1 MLFAGSTWSELPIST
16 SKEQDLNGEEFGYDF
31 LIDQILPLDLDT
43 QEEKDFILDIQEEK
57 DFVLDIQEEKD
68 FVLYIQEEK
77 DFVLPIDQSSEFNVE
92 IKK

>member
-57 DFVLDIQEEKD
+57 DFVLDIEEEKD
-68 FVLYIQEEK
+68 FA
-77 DFVLPIDQSSEFNVE
+77 LPIDQSSEFNVE

>member
-31 LIDQILPLDLDT
+31 LIDQILLLD
-43 QEEKDFILDIQEEK
+43 LDIQEEK

>member
-31 LIDQILPLDLDT
+31 LIDQILPLDLD
-43 QEEKDFILDIQEEK
+43 
-57 DFVLDIQEEKD
+57 
-68 FVLYIQEEK
+68 IQEEK

>member
-68 FVLYIQEEK
+68 FA
-77 DFVLPIDQSSEFNVE
+77 LPIYQSSEFNVE

>member
-31 LIDQILPLDLDT
+31 LIDQILLLD
-43 QEEKDFILDIQEEK
+43 LDIQEEK
-57 DFVLDIQEEKD
+57 DFVLDIEEEKD
-68 FVLYIQEEK
+68 FA
-77 DFVLPIDQSSEFNVE
+77 LPIDQSSEFNVE